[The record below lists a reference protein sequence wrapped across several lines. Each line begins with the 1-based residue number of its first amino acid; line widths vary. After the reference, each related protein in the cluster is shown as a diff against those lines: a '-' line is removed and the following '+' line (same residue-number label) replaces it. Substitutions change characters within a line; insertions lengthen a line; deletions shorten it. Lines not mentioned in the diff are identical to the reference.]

1 MIVLVNIYKLDRGVY
16 FMHILIGIVG
26 ILVFLVLA
34 WIASSDKKNVRWHY
48 IGLMLVIQTILA
60 FILLKTTIGITIV
73 GGIAKGFEY
82 LLKQAAE
89 GVNFVFG
96 GLANDGAMSFFLNV
110 LLPIVF
116 ISALIGILQY
126 LKILPVIINVLGFLI
141 SKVNGMGRLESYNA
155 VASAILGQS
164 EVFISLKKQLPYIP
178 KHRLYTLTASA
189 MSTVSA
195 SIIGAYFT
203 MVKPEYVV
211 TAVVLNLFG
220 GFIVASIVN
229 PYKVNEKDD
238 KLLIEEEKKQQSFFE
253 MLGEYIL
260 DGFKVAVIV
269 GAMLIGYIALITFLN
284 STIGGIIHNVS
295 GGTLDWNFQTLIGFV
310 FAPLAFLTGIPWSD
324 AVDAGSIMATKLLS
338 NEFVAMTELGKANG
352 LSERALGIVS
362 VFLVSFANFSSIGII
377 SGAIKSLNDEKGD
390 VVARFGLKLLFGATL
405 VSFISATIAGFFI

>member
-26 ILVFLVLA
+26 ILVFLGLA